1 MEISTNENQE
11 KINKGIE
18 EEKGDLEVGTW
29 KLYFDGGLLELI
41 LLGILGAVI
50 TTVTLGICAPW
61 AICLIYKWEVE
72 HTVVEG
78 RRLKFT
84 GTALGLFGSWIKLLL
99 LIIVTLGIYSFWA
112 IIFMIKWK
120 SKNTAFA

>member
-1 MEISTNENQE
+1 M
-11 KINKGIE
+11 
-18 EEKGDLEVGTW
+18 EKGNLEVGTG
-29 KLYFDGGLLELI
+29 KSYFDGGLLELI
-41 LLGILGAVI
+41 LLVIVI
-50 TTVTLGICAPW
+50 TIVTLGICAPW

-99 LIIVTLGIYSFWA
+99 LIVVTLGIYSFWA

>member
-50 TTVTLGICAPW
+50 TIVTLGICAPLE
-61 AICLIYKWEVE
+61 IYLIHKWEVDYA
-72 HTVVEG
+72 VVEG
-78 RRLKFT
+78 EKT
-84 GTALGLFGSWIKLLL
+84 
-99 LIIVTLGIYSFWA
+99 
-112 IIFMIKWK
+112 
-120 SKNTAFA
+120 

>member
-1 MEISTNENQE
+1 M
-11 KINKGIE
+11 
-18 EEKGDLEVGTW
+18 EKGNLEVGTG
-29 KLYFDGGLLELI
+29 KSYFDGGLLELI

-99 LIIVTLGIYSFWA
+99 LIVVTLGIYSFCA

>member
-1 MEISTNENQE
+1 M
-11 KINKGIE
+11 
-18 EEKGDLEVGTW
+18 EKGNLEVGTG
-29 KLYFDGGLLELI
+29 KSYFDGGLLELI
-41 LLGILGAVI
+41 LLVILGSVI
-50 TTVTLGICAPW
+50 TIVTLGICAPW

-99 LIIVTLGIYSFWA
+99 LIIVPLGIYPFWT
-112 IIFMIKWK
+112 IIFMIK
-120 SKNTAFA
+120 

>member
-1 MEISTNENQE
+1 M
-11 KINKGIE
+11 
-18 EEKGDLEVGTW
+18 EKGNLEVGTG
-29 KLYFDGGLLELI
+29 KSYFDGGLLELI

>member
-1 MEISTNENQE
+1 M
-11 KINKGIE
+11 
-18 EEKGDLEVGTW
+18 L
-29 KLYFDGGLLELI
+29 
-41 LLGILGAVI
+41 

>member
-1 MEISTNENQE
+1 M
-11 KINKGIE
+11 
-18 EEKGDLEVGTW
+18 EKGNLEVGTG
-29 KLYFDGGLLELI
+29 KSYFDGGLLELI

-99 LIIVTLGIYSFWA
+99 LIIVPLGIYPFWT

-120 SKNTAFA
+120 SKNTVNFSVKNKLKINKIMV